1 MSRLRNVGRQ
11 AAGDQ
16 DLISLRD
23 LNAFGATLPQLYV
36 QRILLNA
43 ANGVPQLDVNSRM
56 QNAYLPTDISRT
68 NLTASDKVKA
78 ATLEVTAGSTLAGVS
93 TSGNVSVGGSLS
105 SIGAIT
111 GPSIDVGSGLVKGGT
126 GDIPEITSD
135 TFKAKAT
142 TLSSL
147 TVPGATSLNALTLS
161 GDLVAQGVSATALS
175 SSGGI
180 TATGEVSA
188 ATIRSTT
195 GSLIAE
201 GPTSLQAVTV
211 AGVLNTQAITAAQQI
226 RGNGGFRLGP
236 TATLSQVD
244 SNNNNM
250 PIKVAG
256 GIEVNGALT
265 NVTSLQTTQAL
276 TIGGGITATG
286 KGTFASLESQGNL
299 SVAGT
304 LTGITDLSITG
315 NLSVQG
321 AGKQISATAVA
332 TGALNASGQS
342 TLAGLTATGAVVNGN
357 VSVTGTLGVNGAVS
371 IPKGTLGTHALR
383 HDQAYTRI
391 AISYPAG
398 SPTIATSGGGTQV
411 GTVWTPIEMDSWFG
425 SYDQAMLI
433 TRSAEYHTVKT
444 GGIYL
449 VNATVNFSD
458 RTTNGA
464 TRAAAIVIDNDYVSQ
479 QDAPT
484 YEGRINITWVG
495 LLAANSNIELR
506 AIQGTGSSLTIQAG
520 VLGCRLTIVKLRD
533 MS

>member
-68 NLTASDKVKA
+68 NLTASAKVKA

-93 TSGNVSVGGSLS
+93 TSGNVSVGGTLS
-105 SIGAIT
+105 AIGAIT

-147 TVPGATSLNALTLS
+147 TVSGATSLNALTLS

-226 RGNGGFRLGP
+226 RANGGVRLGVG
-236 TATLSQVD
+236 ATLSQVD
-244 SNNNNM
+244 SNNNNV

-256 GIEVNGALT
+256 GIDVNGALT

-299 SVAGT
+299 SVAGA
-304 LTGITDLSITG
+304 LTGLTDLTMAG
-315 NLSVQG
+315 NLFVQG

-342 TLAGLTATGAVVNGN
+342 TLAGVTATGL
-357 VSVTGTLGVNGAVS
+357 TVNGAITATGTIAANGVFSSQVAAAADTHLLRRREGLPMTHIRYPSAQPS
-371 IPKGTLGTHALR
+371 IPTGVNT
-383 HDQAYTRI
+383 DI
-391 AISYPAG
+391 
-398 SPTIATSGGGTQV
+398 V
-411 GTVWTPIEMDSWFG
+411 MDTWNTNHG
-425 SYDQAMLI
+425 LI
-433 TRSAEYHTVKT
+433 TASGSALTLNRAGIWLITFSVRFNDRQNAGTKAITVEADGVRITGDSAATWEGALSCAHTGAFSAGTDIVPFAFHTT
-444 GGIYL
+444 GTP
-449 VNATVNFSD
+449 N
-458 RTTNGA
+458 
-464 TRAAAIVIDNDYVSQ
+464 
-479 QDAPT
+479 
-484 YEGRINITWVG
+484 
-495 LLAANSNIELR
+495 
-506 AIQGTGSSLTIQAG
+506 LTIRSG
-520 VLGCRLTIVKLRD
+520 YGCIITLTWLRD
-533 MS
+533 L